1 MVVGDARKRNRLPI
15 GRAFH
20 LSGVERIRQ
29 ILGKIPFDT
38 HSLSPTPLTHMG
50 GIWNVVIS
58 SLGARLLITL
68 SPTRKAKR

>member
-1 MVVGDARKRNRLPI
+1 MRENAIVFRSVER
-15 GRAFH
+15 FT
-20 LSGVERIRQ
+20 SGVERIRQ